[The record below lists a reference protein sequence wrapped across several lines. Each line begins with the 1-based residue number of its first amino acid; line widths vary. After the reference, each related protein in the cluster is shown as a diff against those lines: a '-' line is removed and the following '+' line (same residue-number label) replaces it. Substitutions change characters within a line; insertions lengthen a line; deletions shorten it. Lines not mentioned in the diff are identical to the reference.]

1 MFYTNISRKTKYV
14 NHFYLKKQLKITLV
28 IKIVELLSPARDFQ
42 ALNAAISNGADSVYV
57 GIEGCNMRANVKNFT
72 IQDLKEAVKMCHGAG
87 KKIYLCTNT
96 IMKNKDISYLKEI
109 IPTIYSYD
117 VDALIISD
125 MGALKVALEHNIEV
139 HMSIQANVSNFEALN
154 LLEELGVKRAVLSRE
169 LSLDE
174 IREIKENTSL
184 EIETFVHGAMCVAVS
199 GRCFLSSHLYSKSA
213 NCGECLQPCR
223 KEWKLTSE
231 DGEEF
236 QLLQN
241 ENKSHILSPKDLCT
255 VEHIP
260 ELIEAGIDA
269 FKIEGR
275 ARPADYVAT
284 VTRVY
289 RDAVNSY
296 KSGSWK
302 FNESWIKELKKV
314 FNRGFD
320 AGFYFKTPYKTSQY
334 NESTHIKKDIG
345 SVVNYYK
352 NVSAAE
358 IRLWEGLKVGDEIII
373 EGKTTGSLIQ
383 RVESMQIDGKDI
395 TEIQK
400 GQNVGIKVN
409 DKVRPNDLVYKRIDR
424 SVP

>member
-1 MFYTNISRKTKYV
+1 M
-14 NHFYLKKQLKITLV
+14 
-28 IKIVELLSPARDFQ
+28 ELLSPARDFA

-72 IQDLKEAVKMCHGAG
+72 IETLKDAVKLCHDDD
-87 KKIYLCTNT
+87 KKIYVCTNT
-96 IMKNKDISYLKEI
+96 IMKNKDIYYLKEI

-125 MGALKVALEHNIEV
+125 LGALRIARKNDIDM
-139 HMSIQANVSNFEALN
+139 HMSVQSNISNFESLN
-154 LLEELGVKRAVLSRE
+154 LLEELGVKRTVLSRE
-169 LSLDE
+169 LSLEE
-174 IREIKENTSL
+174 IKEIKENTNL
-184 EIETFVHGAMCVAVS
+184 EIETFIHGAICVAVS
-199 GRCFLSSHLYSKSA
+199 GRCFLSSYLYGKSA
-213 NCGECLQPCR
+213 NCGACLQPCR

-231 DGEEF
+231 DGNEF
-236 QLLQN
+236 QLVQN
-241 ENKSHILSPKDLCT
+241 ENESYILSPKDICT

-289 RDAVNSY
+289 RDAIDKY
-296 KSGSWK
+296 ESGNWEFDEK
-302 FNESWIKELKKV
+302 WIYELKKV

-320 AGFYFKTPYKTSQY
+320 TGFYFKTPYKTSSY
-334 NESTHIKKDIG
+334 NEATYIKKDIG
-345 SVVNYYK
+345 SVINYYK

-358 IRLWEGLKVGDEIII
+358 IRLWDDLKVGDEIII
-373 EGKTTGSLIQ
+373 EGRTTGSLIQ
-383 RVESMQIDGKDI
+383 KVESMQIDGKDI
-395 TEIQK
+395 VGVQK

-409 DKVRPNDLVYKRIDR
+409 GKVRPNDVVYKRVSRRNR
-424 SVP
+424 S